1 MIRLMKLGGIA
12 LRPQEPDEREMS
24 KVFPKAN
31 QLSFSNIF
39 LEQNENCRQQQKQ
52 AYSYTN

>member
-31 QLSFSNIF
+31 QLSFSNF
-39 LEQNENCRQQQKQ
+39 LEQRLLNNKCAPKD
-52 AYSYTN
+52 TKVII

>member
-31 QLSFSNIF
+31 QLSFSKINIEF
-39 LEQNENCRQQQKQ
+39 
-52 AYSYTN
+52 